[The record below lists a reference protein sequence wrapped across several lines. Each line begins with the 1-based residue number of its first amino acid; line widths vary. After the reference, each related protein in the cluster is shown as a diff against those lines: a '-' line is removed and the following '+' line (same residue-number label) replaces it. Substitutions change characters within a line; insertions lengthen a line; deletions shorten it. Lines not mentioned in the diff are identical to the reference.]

1 MNNLWKN
8 MGFVVDLIS
17 FILFVAVLL
26 GSIFIESIRDNLY
39 YLFNELSSSYI
50 GWVIGLYL
58 IYLFGGSILK
68 VSKYIIKKLSS

>member
-26 GSIFIESIRDNLY
+26 GSIFIESIRDNKVKY
-39 YLFNELSSSYI
+39 AEFSQGELKQDLS
-50 GWVIGLYL
+50 L
-58 IYLFGGSILK
+58 IHI
-68 VSKYIIKKLSS
+68 